1 MFLKEFAITITP
13 RLYETDAL
21 GHINNATIAAWFEV
35 VRIRFIE
42 SLVEGDG
49 GIGKDWILASVHI
62 DFTGETFYGSDVVG
76 KITDASIGNTSF
88 TVICEMSQG
97 GRKTVS
103 GKAVLVHLDMQSKS
117 PKRVPDFLRDQL
129 AAR

>member
-1 MFLKEFAITITP
+1 MKEFAITITP

-42 SLVEGDG
+42 SLVEGDA

-88 TVICEMSQG
+88 TVMCEMSQE
-97 GRKTVS
+97 GRQTVS
-103 GKAVLVHLDMQSKS
+103 GKAVLVHLDMQTKS
-117 PKRVPDFLRDQL
+117 PKRVPDFLREQL

>member
-1 MFLKEFAITITP
+1 MKEFAITITP

-42 SLVEGDG
+42 SLVEGNP

-62 DFTGETFYGSDVVG
+62 DSTGETFYGSNVVG

-88 TVICEMSQG
+88 TVMCEMSQG
-97 GRKTVS
+97 GRQTVS
-103 GKAVLVHLDMQSKS
+103 GKAVLVHLDMQTKS
-117 PKRVPDFLRDQL
+117 PKRVPDFLREQL